1 MDIVVNPLWKP
12 ETTVPVQL
20 QPPANSAETN
30 FDVEQRGTVEAVA
43 RSQPGTTKDVISPMC
58 NLDQTS
64 ITARNNYTTVDS
76 NDSDVG
82 TDIGDASKSTDQKIP
97 AALSRLR
104 ILLRF
109 IQATVAIASG
119 ITALVFG
126 ALVACVFLT
135 PLYVDMFVL
144 VSFVLLWLPDRTAMC
159 VGVCI
164 DVVWL
169 PIVLIFA
176 CIFFVFDRGSEFFL
190 VSWDQ
195 FRNVLANMS
204 FTQWHSL
211 LPLFMRTLLAIYIIE
226 QAE

>member
-1 MDIVVNPLWKP
+1 MDIIVNPLWKP

-43 RSQPGTTKDVISPMC
+43 SSKPGTTKDVISPMC

-64 ITARNNYTTVDS
+64 ITARNNYTTVYS
-76 NDSDVG
+76 NDNDVG
-82 TDIGDASKSTDQKIP
+82 PDTSDASKSTDQKIP
-97 AALSRLR
+97 AALSILG

-126 ALVACVFLT
+126 TLVACLLLT
-135 PLYVDMFVL
+135 PLYINMFVL
-144 VSFVLLWLPDRTAMC
+144 VSFVLLWLPDRSAIC

-164 DVVWL
+164 DVIWL
-169 PIVLIFA
+169 PIVLFFA
-176 CIFFVFDRGSEFFL
+176 CIFFIFDRGSEFFQIP
-190 VSWDQ
+190 WDQ
-195 FRNVLANMS
+195 FRNVLVNMS

-226 QAE
+226 QAD